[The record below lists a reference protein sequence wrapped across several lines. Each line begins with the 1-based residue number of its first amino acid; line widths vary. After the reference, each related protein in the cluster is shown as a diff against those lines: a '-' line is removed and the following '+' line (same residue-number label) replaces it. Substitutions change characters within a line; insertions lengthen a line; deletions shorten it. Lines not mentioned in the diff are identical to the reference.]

1 MRKKRA
7 DSDGIKR
14 KGMKER
20 QQYKGEYKGGRGGVS
35 VDTRE
40 RENDRFYK
48 AKRGERMKLRATR
61 IVGFKFALN
70 CLRKVQPTQ
79 LRKVPVLVGLIG
91 SNIF

>member
-1 MRKKRA
+1 
-7 DSDGIKR
+7 
-14 KGMKER
+14 MKER

-48 AKRGERMKLRATR
+48 AKRGERMKLRAAR

-70 CLRKVQPTQ
+70 WFKKSTTD
-79 LRKVPVLVGLIG
+79 PVMESPCISGIDRIKHFLK
-91 SNIF
+91 S